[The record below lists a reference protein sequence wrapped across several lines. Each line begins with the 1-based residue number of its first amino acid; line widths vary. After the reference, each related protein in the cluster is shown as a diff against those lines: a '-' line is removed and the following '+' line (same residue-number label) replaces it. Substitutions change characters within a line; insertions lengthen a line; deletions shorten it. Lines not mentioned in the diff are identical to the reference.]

1 MSHIPIGKEI
11 NYITEFERRIPSNL
25 QVLKNEETTDKASY
39 KNIKPVGSKPSILYG
54 LGKVHKDTKNGLPT
68 SRLIFSAI
76 GTSTYKLAQF

>member
-1 MSHIPIGKEI
+1 MNKWI
-11 NYITEFERRIPSNL
+11 N
-25 QVLKNEETTDKASY
+25 D
-39 KNIKPVGSKPSILYG
+39 PVDSGSGILYS